1 MRIGDMKLG
10 WLRSAHIGG
19 MGLIHEES
27 QLPKHRAGRRDF
39 SELYPILDDL
49 NRPAFEN
56 KQRAGRCTGGQQCLA
71 RLACSYVG
79 RPSSLCWKAR
89 ASGTRD
95 IMFPYPEG
103 ACFVGALPVLDRD
116 SPSS

>member
-27 QLPKHRAGRRDF
+27 QLPEHRAGRRDF

-56 KQRAGRCTGGQQCLA
+56 KQPAGRCTGGQQCLA
-71 RLACSYVG
+71 RLAFSYRETYEPLLEG
-79 RPSSLCWKAR
+79 KSIRNQA
-89 ASGTRD
+89 
-95 IMFPYPEG
+95 IMFPSPEG
-103 ACFVGALPVLDRD
+103 A
-116 SPSS
+116 